1 MKIEEHEIPE
11 RIRQGTDN
19 EVVKLLYKKVFP
31 LVQNYITKRSGK
43 KEDAYDVFQDAV
55 MVFYKQVMNGTF
67 NPQYKVY
74 GYLFRIS
81 INYWINKLKKDKRLQ
96 YTDELENSE
105 YPAIETR
112 DEIFVSG
119 RSENLLRTLFSNIGE
134 KCIELLH
141 YTIYSEILME
151 DIMIRMG
158 FSSISAVKMQ
168 QLRCKQKLVQEM
180 EKNPQL
186 AERLK
191 NL

>member
-1 MKIEEHEIPE
+1 VKIEEHEIPE

-19 EVVKLLYKKVFP
+19 EVVKLLYKRVFP

-55 MVFYKQVMNGTF
+55 MVFYKQVMNGSF

-96 YTDELENSE
+96 YTDELEDSQ

-112 DEIFVSG
+112 DELFISG
-119 RSENLLRTLFSNIGE
+119 RNENLLRTLFSNIGE

-158 FSSISAVKMQ
+158 FSSVSAVKMQ

-191 NL
+191 NI